1 MAPRGQ
7 VVLEVNA
14 MPYVYNM
21 FQHNCDRFQGD
32 PRHLPTEGGGELCQ
46 GELRQQEEQESQ
58 EEEKGC

>member
-1 MAPRGQ
+1 M
-7 VVLEVNA
+7 LCL
-14 MPYVYNM
+14 M